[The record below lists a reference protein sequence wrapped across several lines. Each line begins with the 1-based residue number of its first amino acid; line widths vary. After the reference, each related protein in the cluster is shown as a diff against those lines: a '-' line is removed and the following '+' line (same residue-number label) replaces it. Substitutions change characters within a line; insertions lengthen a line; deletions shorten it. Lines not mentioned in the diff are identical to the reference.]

1 MLDTNGFSG
10 IKRKSKMDKKKILRW
25 IAVPIVAVVAWS
37 LANWIEF
44 GLLQSLLDWLRTLH
58 NDNWFCQALA
68 RLANSKFPVF
78 YLWVFVYGFLVVCA
92 IVATVRVAPSHK
104 RRVAVVAAV
113 VATAT
118 PIVQELCL
126 ADLSSVSAVL
136 KEVARA
142 WYWIGMVLIGSLA
155 ACKVVYDNYDR

>member
-1 MLDTNGFSG
+1 
-10 IKRKSKMDKKKILRW
+10 MDKKKILRW
-25 IAVPIVAVVAWS
+25 IAV
-37 LANWIEF
+37 
-44 GLLQSLLDWLRTLH
+44 
-58 NDNWFCQALA
+58 
-68 RLANSKFPVF
+68 
-78 YLWVFVYGFLVVCA
+78 
-92 IVATVRVAPSHK
+92 
-104 RRVAVVAAV
+104 
-113 VATAT
+113 

>member
-1 MLDTNGFSG
+1 M
-10 IKRKSKMDKKKILRW
+10 KKVLRW
-25 IAVPIVAVVAWS
+25 TAVPVVAVVAWM
-37 LANWIEF
+37 LANLIEF
-44 GLLQSLLDWLRTLH
+44 VLLQGVFDWIGTLPK
-58 NDNWFCQALA
+58 DNWFGRVLA
-68 RLANSKFPVF
+68 GLANSKFPVF
-78 YLWVFVYGFLVVCA
+78 YLWVFVYGFLVACA
-92 IVATVRVAPSHK
+92 IGATVRVAPSHK

-113 VATAT
+113 CATAT

-142 WYWIGMVLIGSLA
+142 WYWIGIVLIGSLA

>member
-1 MLDTNGFSG
+1 M
-10 IKRKSKMDKKKILRW
+10 KKVLRW
-25 IAVPIVAVVAWS
+25 TAVPVVAVVAWS

-44 GLLQSLLDWLRTLH
+44 GLLQSLLDWIRTLN
-58 NDNWFCQALA
+58 NDNWFCQLLV

-78 YLWVFVYGFLVVCA
+78 YLWVFVYGVLVACA
-92 IVATVRVAPSHK
+92 ILVTVRVAPSHK